1 MQHLALYRKYR
12 PKSFDDVIGQDHI
25 VKTLVNQINSN
36 TISHAYLFCGPRGNG
51 KTSCA
56 KIFARAINCLNPK
69 NGSPCNECEN
79 CKNSSSAGNLDII
92 EIDAASNNRVEEIRD
107 IREKINFVPTNGK
120 YKVYI
125 VDEVHMLTDSAFNA
139 LLKTLEEPPSYAV
152 FILCTTEVY
161 KLPATILSRCTRF
174 DFKLISVN
182 DLKQH
187 LKKIFNDSKISYDE
201 ESLELIAKAGQGSV
215 RDTLSVA
222 EMCQAFCNNNL
233 TYNEV
238 IKCLGMTS
246 NETLEQITSL
256 IVDKNAG
263 GLLKLL
269 DDMYKSGKNLNLIIK
284 DLSEYM
290 NSLLKAKLVPNAQ
303 NILNYTQEDFNRLIA
318 LSNKVDTNFII
329 KCLEKF
335 ALKETSIKLSL
346 NPNIL
351 IQTTLLS
358 CIVEDDE
365 IDKLKTRV
373 DELEKKSPFELGEIK
388 NTEKKTE
395 NVSSI
400 VVDNGLNQID
410 DINIPSF
417 DDKKQEKKDAEVTIS
432 AKKVF
437 GELCKYLKDNKYFM
451 IYSACA
457 GVKNVEIKDDL
468 LEITADSESQSA
480 LNESLKTLQNI
491 VNEKYKNLKI
501 VVKNAM
507 SGDENFDILDLVKK
521 IFSDKITYIN

>member
-25 VKTLVNQINSN
+25 VKTLVNQINNN

-79 CKNSSSAGNLDII
+79 CKNSSTAGNLDII

-182 DLKQH
+182 DLKEH
-187 LKKIFNDSKISYDE
+187 LRKIFNDSKISYDE

-233 TYNEV
+233 TYNQV

-263 GLLKLL
+263 GLIKLL

-290 NSLLKAKLVPNAQ
+290 NNLLKAKLVPNAQ
-303 NILNYTQEDFNRLIA
+303 NILNYTQEDFNRLSDLA
-318 LSNKVDTNFII
+318 SRVDTNFII

-358 CIVEDDE
+358 CIIEDDE
-365 IDKLKTRV
+365 IDKLKARV
-373 DELEKKSPFELGEIK
+373 DELEKKSPFELENLK
-388 NTEKKTE
+388 SNEKKTE
-395 NVSSI
+395 NVI
-400 VVDNGLNQID
+400 NELDRNEFKQIENL
-410 DINIPSF
+410 NIPNF
-417 DDKKQEKKDAEVTIS
+417 EDKKQDDSEINIKIN
-432 AKKVF
+432 AKRVF
-437 GELCKYLKDNKYFM
+437 GELCKNLKDNKYFM
-451 IYSACA
+451 LYSACA
-457 GVKNVEIKDDL
+457 GVKNVEINQDV
-468 LEITADSESQSA
+468 LEITADNESQIT
-480 LNESLKTLQNI
+480 LNENIKTLQDI
-491 VNEKYKNLKI
+491 VNEKYKILKI

-507 SGDENFDILDLVKK
+507 DSDENFDILNLVKK
-521 IFSDKITYIN
+521 IFSDKINYID

>member
-187 LKKIFNDSKISYDE
+187 LKKIFDDSKISYDE

-290 NSLLKAKLVPNAQ
+290 NNLLKAKLVPNAQ
-303 NILNYTQEDFNRLIA
+303 SILNYTQEDFNRLYA
-318 LSNKVDTNFII
+318 LASRVDANFII

-373 DELEKKSPFELGEIK
+373 DELEKKSPFELVSSQ
-388 NTEKKTE
+388 NNEKKTE
-395 NVSSI
+395 NVSNI
-400 VVDNGLNQID
+400 TVNDGLITIDNLD
-410 DINIPSF
+410 IPSF
-417 DDKKQEKKDAEVTIS
+417 EDKKQEDTINVTIN

-457 GVKNVEIKDDL
+457 GVKNVAIKEDT
-468 LEITADSESQSA
+468 LEITADNESQIT
-480 LNESLKTLQNI
+480 LNENIKTLQDI
-491 VNEKYKNLKI
+491 VNENYQNLKI

-507 SGDENFDILDLVKK
+507 SSDEDFDILDLVKK
-521 IFSDKITYIN
+521 IFSDKITYTK